1 MKKIISKPKTFSI
14 REREGKIIVEFE
26 GETFEFDNYND
37 AGEFIESQR

>member
-1 MKKIISKPKTFSI
+1 MKKIVAKPKTFSI